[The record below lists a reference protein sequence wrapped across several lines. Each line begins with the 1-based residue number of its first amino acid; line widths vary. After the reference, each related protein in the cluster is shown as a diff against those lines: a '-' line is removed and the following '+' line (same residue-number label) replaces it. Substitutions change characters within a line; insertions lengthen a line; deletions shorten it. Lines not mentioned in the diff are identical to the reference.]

1 MSTTVRVW
9 DLPTRVFH
17 WVLVACV
24 VGLLTT
30 AQLGGAAMLWH
41 FQLGYLMLSLLLF
54 RLVWGWVGGYWS
66 RFASFLFTPVAI
78 WRYITQPNSSEST
91 PGHNPLGALSVF
103 ALLAVLLLQVSS
115 GLMSDDEI
123 SNTGPLSR
131 FVSSFIVNNATNYH
145 KNIGKFIL
153 IGLVVLHVAA
163 IFFYLLKKKENLIRP
178 MVSGDK
184 QLLMPMPPARD
195 DARSR
200 ALALFLFSCSV
211 AMVQGLLY
219 LLA

>member
-1 MSTTVRVW
+1 MLTTVRVW
-9 DLPTRVFH
+9 DLPTRLFH

-24 VGLLTT
+24 VGLVTT
-30 AQLGGAAMLWH
+30 AQLGGAAMVWH
-41 FQLGYLMLSLLLF
+41 FQLGYFMLSLLLF
-54 RLVWGWVGGYWS
+54 RFIWGWVGGRWS
-66 RFASFLFTPVAI
+66 RFASFLFTPTAI
-78 WRYITQPNSSEST
+78 WRYIRKPTASEPT
-91 PGHNPLGALSVF
+91 AGHNPLGALSVF

-131 FVSSFIVNNATNYH
+131 FMSGDLVNQATGYH
-145 KNIGKFIL
+145 KNIGQYIL
-153 IGLVVLHVAA
+153 LGLLALHVAA

-184 QLLMPMPPARD
+184 QLPVPTLPTRD
-195 DARSR
+195 DPSSR
-200 ALALFLFSCSV
+200 WLALLIFISSV
-211 AMVQGLLY
+211 ALVQGLLY